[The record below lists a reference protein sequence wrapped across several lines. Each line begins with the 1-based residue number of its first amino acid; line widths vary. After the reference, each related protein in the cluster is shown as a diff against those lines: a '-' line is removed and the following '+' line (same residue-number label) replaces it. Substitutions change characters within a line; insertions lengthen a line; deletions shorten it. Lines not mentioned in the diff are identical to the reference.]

1 MYEYDDTFLI
11 DLSYLHTPSE
21 IVYDLTSILE
31 NEASHGKRVRL
42 VLGEPE
48 LNKSQLL
55 SIKSLVNSVNS
66 SLAVVEGSSDVT
78 REAALSAGLVFQKM
92 RDSLPEN
99 YMPAQSTE
107 EEDFERLE
115 PEESATEV
123 IDDTTEVRDEA
134 YVPSEPEDK
143 GFEDSFEGSVSEDEN
158 PENGEGFEEI
168 TENNFTEENALREEN
183 VENPV
188 SDTVSEEL
196 DVIYADDKKLTDFFD
211 GEPLKPEK
219 YAPMSDIS
227 ANDENEFTKFDFEL
241 ENFDVKYLR
250 QTVCAGQNIY
260 FNGNLVI
267 IGDCREGSEI
277 KANGD
282 IVVWGTLKGSA
293 FAGCEGNEKARI
305 RALKMDASLL
315 RISNSFIQKD
325 PEALEKTEIAPE
337 EAKIVDGNI
346 EVYKILQ

>member
-99 YMPAQSTE
+99 YMPAQSAE

-115 PEESATEV
+115 PEESAIEV

-143 GFEDSFEGSVSEDEN
+143 GFEDSFEGSVSENET
-158 PENGEGFEEI
+158 PENGEGFEE
-168 TENNFTEENALREEN
+168 TQDVVEENAPCEEN
-183 VENPV
+183 AENPV
-188 SDTVSEEL
+188 NNAVSEEL

-211 GEPLKPEK
+211 GESLKPEK
-219 YAPMSDIS
+219 YAPMNDIS

>member
-143 GFEDSFEGSVSEDEN
+143 GFEDSFEGSVSENET
-158 PENGEGFEEI
+158 PENATEFEE
-168 TENNFTEENALREEN
+168 TRDFVEENEPCEEN

-325 PEALEKTEIAPE
+325 PEAPEKTEIAPE